1 MWYLVLGLLFSVI
14 GVQAQPTLGPPGASP
29 VRAPETLQAAPAPAQ
44 GRVSV
49 PEGATV
55 TLAWTTPTVN
65 VDGTPVLGLSGYRL
79 YQGTASQVYG
89 PPTPLPASVTTT
101 QVPGLAPDTPYFFT
115 VTAVDTQGRESPK
128 SNEIRVAI
136 SPMPVPG
143 LRVNIQDYGAVP
155 DDAGDDAPAIRAA
168 ISAVIAAGGG
178 TVVIPPGG
186 WHIPGVLAP
195 ALLPVVS
202 VTALSALPGFAPT
215 QTVDNNMGTRWTAEG
230 LGQWI
235 QYDLGTAQT
244 LTGVE
249 IAWYQ
254 GHTAQ
259 TQFGV
264 RASEDG
270 VTWQDLYQGTSS
282 GTSTD
287 FERVLTG
294 PVRARYVQIVGHG
307 TAAAPVTSISEVR
320 LLGTIP

>member
-1 MWYLVLGLLFSVI
+1 MHQGKWVLWIMLLSLVWSATV
-14 GVQAQPTLGPPGASP
+14 VQAQGPPP
-29 VRAPETLQAAPAPAQ
+29 ILF
-44 GRVSV
+44 
-49 PEGATV
+49 GATV
-55 TLAWTTPTVN
+55 HLTWTPPATN
-65 VDGTPVLGLSGYRL
+65 ADGSPLSPLTGYRL
-79 YQGTASQVYG
+79 YQGTQSQGYG
-89 PPTPLPASVTTT
+89 PPSPLPADATTT
-101 QVPGLAPDTPYFFT
+101 AVVGLQPGTTYYFAL
-115 VTAVDTQGRESPK
+115 TAVSQAGESAN
-128 SNEIRVAI
+128 SNELVVAI
-136 SPMPVPG
+136 PALPAPG
-143 LRVNIQDYGAVP
+143 VRVNIQDYGAVP

-195 ALLPVVS
+195 ALLPVVG
-202 VTALSALPGFAPT
+202 VEALSALQGFAPT

-307 TAAAPVTSISEVR
+307 TAAEPVTSISEVR

>member
-1 MWYLVLGLLFSVI
+1 MHQGKWVLWIMLLNLVWSVTV
-14 GVQAQPTLGPPGASP
+14 VQAQGPPP
-29 VRAPETLQAAPAPAQ
+29 ILF
-44 GRVSV
+44 
-49 PEGATV
+49 GATV
-55 TLAWTTPTVN
+55 HLTWTPPATN
-65 VDGTPVLGLSGYRL
+65 ADGSPLSPLSAYQL
-79 YQGTASQVYG
+79 YQGTQSQVYG
-89 PPTPLPASVTTT
+89 PPSPLPADATTT
-101 QVPGLAPDTPYFFT
+101 AVVGLQPGTTYYFAL
-115 VTAVDTQGRESPK
+115 TAVSSAGESAK
-128 SNEIRVAI
+128 SNEIAAQ
-136 SPMPVPG
+136 VPALPQEAG

-155 DDAGDDAPAIRAA
+155 DDAGDDAPAIRDA

-202 VTALSALPGFAPT
+202 VTALSALPEFAPR
-215 QTVDNNMGTRWTAEG
+215 QTLDHNMGTRWAAEG

-235 QYDLGTAQT
+235 QYDLGQSQT

-307 TAAAPVTSISEVR
+307 TAAEPVTSISEVR
-320 LLGTIP
+320 LLGTVP